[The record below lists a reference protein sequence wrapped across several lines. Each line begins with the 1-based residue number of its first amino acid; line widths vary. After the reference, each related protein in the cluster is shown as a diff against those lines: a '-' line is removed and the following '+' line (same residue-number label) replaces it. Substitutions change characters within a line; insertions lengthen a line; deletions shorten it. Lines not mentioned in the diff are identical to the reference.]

1 MQHFQ
6 LVPNIAVDGDEF
18 TSGFLG
24 LDWLPSA
31 QASAD
36 KRNYETGVLTILTG
50 LIRTWTGWAV
60 MTDIFGNPGYRYRN
74 GQRHGDKVFAEH
86 LYGSRR
92 SGGSG
97 REAR

>member
-50 LIRTWTGWAV
+50 LIRTWTG
-60 MTDIFGNPGYRYRN
+60 
-74 GQRHGDKVFAEH
+74 
-86 LYGSRR
+86 
-92 SGGSG
+92 
-97 REAR
+97 